1 MKENIELQ
9 MPYEAFMF
17 LNSMTEHKCKKQTIR
32 SKTITKNGQKI
43 LLFGPYKESKI
54 ISECFRSRKKDGK
67 MIPLLFA
74 EITMNG
80 KKVLQEISKPMSPE
94 ITGVRRCCRI
104 LFSPRKSSEI
114 HPYLFDITYML
125 AAESDEPC
133 FYLGFYPH
141 Q

>member
-1 MKENIELQ
+1 MEENIELQ
-9 MPYEAFMF
+9 MPHEAFMF
-17 LNSMTEHKCKKQTIR
+17 LNSMTEHKYKKQIIR
-32 SKTITKNGQKI
+32 SKTTIKNGQTI
-43 LLFGPYKESKI
+43 LLFGPYKESKT

-67 MIPLLFA
+67 TTPFLFA

-80 KKVLQEISKPMSPE
+80 KKVLQEISRPMGPE
-94 ITGVRRCCRI
+94 VTGVRRCCRI
-104 LFSPRKSSEI
+104 LLSPRKSSEI

-141 Q
+141 K